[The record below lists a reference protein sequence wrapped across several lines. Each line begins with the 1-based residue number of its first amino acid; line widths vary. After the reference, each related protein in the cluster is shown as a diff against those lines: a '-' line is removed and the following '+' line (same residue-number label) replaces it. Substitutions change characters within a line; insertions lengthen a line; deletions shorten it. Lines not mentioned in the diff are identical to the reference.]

1 MIASFVDER
10 KTEDRIDKEFMPK
23 SLLSVFLKVTK
34 ALRPFSMLMAAK
46 GFEVRPLFLSPAV
59 TIYAWA
65 TGRPWEKV
73 VSVSEIAEGD
83 LTMLILRTADNL
95 RHIRALKQVFPEA
108 AETAKKSIE
117 LIVKEPVVSDYNVNL

>member
-1 MIASFVDER
+1 MPLNLSEFK

-34 ALRPFSMLMAAK
+34 ALRPFSRLMVSK

-73 VSVSEIAEGD
+73 VSVAEIAEGD
-83 LTMLILRTADNL
+83 LAMLILRTADNL
-95 RHIRALKQVFPEA
+95 RHIMALEQFFPEA
-108 AETAKKSIE
+108 AETARKSIR
-117 LIVKEPVVSDYNVNL
+117 LIVKEPVAFSLNT